1 MLKLA
6 FIIETIL
13 LIILIVAFRAELMT
27 APARFYLAFKD
38 SPRAEQY
45 IGDFYTYSKTAAN
58 KELANLH
65 HAKALESLKTRV
77 NSSPKEELP
86 AVKMTI
92 GRFFECGKATKPDL
106 VEAKRFYEEAIKEDD
121 DKHPE
126 YKDALKR
133 VDDAIQKGGEVPV
146 CVEKDEVYYIQW
158 AN

>member
-6 FIIETIL
+6 LVIETIL
-13 LIILIVAFRAELMT
+13 LIILIVAFRADLMT
-27 APARFYLAFKD
+27 AGARFYLAFKD

-45 IGDFYTYSKTAAN
+45 IGDFYNYSKTASN

-65 HAKALESLKTRV
+65 HGRALEELKSRL
-77 NSSPKEELP
+77 NAAPKEELP
-86 AVKMTI
+86 AIKMTL

-106 VEAKRFYEEAIKEDD
+106 VQAKRFYEEAIKEDG

-133 VDDAIQKGGEVPV
+133 VDDAIQKGGEIPV

>member
-13 LIILIVAFRAELMT
+13 LIILIVAFRADLMT
-27 APARFYLAFKD
+27 AGARFYLAFKD

-45 IGDFYTYSKTAAN
+45 IGDFYKYSKSAPN
-58 KELANLH
+58 KELADMH
-65 HAKALESLKTRV
+65 HARALEELKSRL
-77 NSSPKEELP
+77 NSTPKDELP
-86 AVKMTI
+86 AIKMTL

-106 VEAKRFYEEAIKEDD
+106 TEAKRFYEEAIKEDD
-121 DKHPE
+121 GKHPE

-133 VDDAIQKGGEVPV
+133 VNDAIQKGGEIPV
-146 CVEKDEVYYIQW
+146 CVEQDEVYYIKW